1 MMNFRT
7 HLKQIGLYDLTSL
20 DVILNK
26 VESQSWHDVS
36 WTEKTNL
43 TVMLLI
49 MVFPSLSPYTGV
61 NAKSMTESC
70 NFH

>member
-36 WTEKTNL
+36 QTEKMNP
-43 TVMLLI
+43 VILLI
-49 MVFPSLSPYTGV
+49 MVFPTLSPYNGA
-61 NAKSMTESC
+61 NAKSMTESG
-70 NFH
+70 